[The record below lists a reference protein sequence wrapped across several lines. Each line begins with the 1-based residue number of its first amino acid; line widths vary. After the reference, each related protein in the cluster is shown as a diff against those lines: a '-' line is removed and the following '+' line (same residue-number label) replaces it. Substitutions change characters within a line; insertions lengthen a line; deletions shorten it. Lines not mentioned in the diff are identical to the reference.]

1 MSTLKDHQEYIDRF
15 RSGEISETDFTQRIE
30 SNADLKQEFER
41 HQKDLQVIRSAA
53 KEQLRKKVLTALEK
67 HKKKS
72 ATVFLLKRVMQIAAV
87 FAFLAAAI
95 FLIQNMNQ
103 PKSGSDLFANH
114 FVLPD
119 AAGERNAN
127 AQSDI
132 WNEAMINYS
141 NQDFK
146 KTIELLS
153 PLVKQDGFPFANR
166 GNLYVGLSQLMLN
179 ENQKALE
186 KFDTIDV
193 ESSYIQDAEWFRALV
208 LLKMENIVEAKK
220 ILQKIVAQPRHY
232 KNKEAVEILDNIQK

>member
-15 RSGEISETDFTQRIE
+15 RSGEISETDFTHRLE

-53 KEQLRKKVLTALEK
+53 KEQLRKKALIALEK

-72 ATVFLLKRVMQIAAV
+72 ATIFLLKRVMQIAAV

-95 FLIQNMNQ
+95 FLIQKMNQ

-146 KTIELLS
+146 KTIELLA
-153 PLVKQDGFPFANR
+153 PLVDQPAFPFGDR
-166 GNLYVGLSQLMLN
+166 GKLYLGLSQLMQN
-179 ENQKALE
+179 ENQKAVNYFE
-186 KFDTIDV
+186 AIDT
-193 ESSYIQDAEWFRALV
+193 ESSFVQDAEWFRALAF
-208 LLKMENIVEAKK
+208 LKMENLAEAKK
-220 ILQKIVAQPRHY
+220 AFQKIVNQPRHY
-232 KNKEAVEILDNIQK
+232 KHAEALEILDNMQ